1 MRRSRRR
8 GACAAAS
15 RATGELALTHHS
27 PRARSQSEV
36 DTVLDKVTPQQRF
49 ERSQSSRS
57 SARTTVPAEDL
68 QNRVV
73 LTKEER
79 SKIQIF
85 GQRDADGDDEREDGD
100 VRQDLKLF
108 LRARPA
114 LWRGRTGG
122 VLTGGGARTVG

>member
-1 MRRSRRR
+1 M
-8 GACAAAS
+8 
-15 RATGELALTHHS
+15 
-27 PRARSQSEV
+27 